1 MKLFELEIQLGFTF
15 PKAFHTI
22 YETGAMKWLEMSKE
36 EIRDNREAYIN
47 DSKAF
52 LMLNCGCEPYLF
64 DEIPKAIEILKE
76 WIGWQE
82 QDRKVTLSKEITL
95 IPFGHNGGG
104 DLYCFLYSKRDNEPM
119 IVLYYHDEYG
129 NPKIVG
135 HDFEEFLYIQM
146 LDAVENEED
155 INSENYQNQ
164 ILFLNDKYRQKIIN
178 KDADTLLDDYYSIG
192 FDTAKIWY

>member
-1 MKLFELEIQLGFTF
+1 MKLSELEKQLGFTF

-36 EIRDNREAYIN
+36 EIKNNREAYIN
-47 DSKAF
+47 DPNAF

-64 DEIPKAIEILKE
+64 DEIPEAIQKLKE

-82 QDRKVTLSKEITL
+82 QDENVTLSEEITL

-104 DLYCFLYSKRDNEPM
+104 DLYCFLDAKSNPEPM
-119 IVLYYHDEYG
+119 IVLYYHDVYD
-129 NPKIVG
+129 NPQIIG
-135 HDFEEFLYIQM
+135 HDFDEFLYIQM

-155 INSENYQNQ
+155 INGENYQNQ
-164 ILFLNDKYRQKIIN
+164 MLFLNDTYRKKIIN
-178 KDADTLLDDYYSIG
+178 KDADALLDDYDAIG
-192 FDTAKIWY
+192 FETAKIWC